1 MTTTYCVTKNL
12 EIWTDVTNSD
22 EGFILAEFK
31 AEKTQIPFNPMTF
44 LVDDYAADQ
53 QRLDAIAK
61 QKAKD
66 FIASVVGNSNII

>member
-66 FIASVVGNSNII
+66 FVASVVATAT